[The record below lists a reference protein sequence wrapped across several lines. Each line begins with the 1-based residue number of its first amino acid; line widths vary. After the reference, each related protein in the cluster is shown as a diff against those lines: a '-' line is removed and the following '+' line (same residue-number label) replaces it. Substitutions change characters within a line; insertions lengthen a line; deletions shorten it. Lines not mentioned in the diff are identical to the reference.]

1 LCVLILERNGSVTS
15 IHHRSVSYS
24 QNYLT
29 TPRLVDHL
37 LDRSSIGSDDV
48 VYEIGP
54 GDGLITARL
63 AQRCRRIVAVEID
76 PDLAGRLCRRFAGL
90 PQVTIR
96 NEDFLQT
103 RLPMTAYK
111 VFANIPFNITA
122 AIVTK
127 LITAPRPPDDSYLG
141 LQKEAAQRFLGIPRE
156 SLYAVLMKPWFEPAI
171 VYRFKRTDFAPAPNV
186 DVVML
191 RLRKRGPP
199 LVSGSDRQLFRDFVV
214 YAFTAWQPSL
224 GSTLKGILSGR
235 QLQQIAGSVECDLD
249 VTPTSLRFEQWLS
262 LFYHFKN
269 VAGVQ
274 AKQAI
279 LGSERRLRR
288 QQAAIMKIHRTRTPA
303 RHSRR

>member
-1 LCVLILERNGSVTS
+1 MTS
-15 IHHRSVSYS
+15 IQHCSLIYS
-24 QNYLT
+24 QNFLT
-29 TPRLVDHL
+29 NPRLVDHL

-54 GDGLITARL
+54 GHGLITARL
-63 AQRCRRIVAVEID
+63 ARRCRLVVAVEID
-76 PDLAGRLCRRFAGL
+76 PNLAGPLCCRFAGL
-90 PQVTIR
+90 PHVTIR

-127 LITAPRPPDDSYLG
+127 LITAPRPPEDSYLG
-141 LQKEAAQRFLGIPRE
+141 IQKETAQRFLGIPRE
-156 SLYAVLMKPWFEPAI
+156 SLYAVLIKPWFEPAI
-171 VYRFKRTDFAPAPNV
+171 VYRFKRTDFVPVPNV

-199 LVSGSDRQLFRDFVV
+199 LVSGSDAQSFRDFVV
-214 YAFTAWQPSL
+214 YAFTAWHPSV
-224 GSTLKGILSGR
+224 GSTLKDIFSRR
-235 QLQQIAGSVECDLD
+235 QLQQIVGSVGCDLD
-249 VTPTSLRFEQWLS
+249 ATPTSLRFEQWLS
-262 LFYHFKN
+262 LFYHFKS

-279 LGSERRLRR
+279 LGSEQRLRR
-288 QQAAIMKIHRTRTPA
+288 QQAGIMKIHRTRTLA